1 VICGYALVVSVDRY
15 LEGQDVPDVAE
26 NLKEGSQQGLNWKSV
41 KTWLWR
47 LLLCPTFRDVGLVY
61 EKCATFVVPSVG
73 GCRGYGKIVG
83 VLGDVECGPCKGTGK
98 CPACDGTGEI
108 LR

>member
-61 EKCATFVVPSVG
+61 EKCATHENH
-73 GCRGYGKIVG
+73 K
-83 VLGDVECGPCKGTGK
+83 LD
-98 CPACDGTGEI
+98 
-108 LR
+108 

>member
-1 VICGYALVVSVDRY
+1 MSSS
-15 LEGQDVPDVAE
+15 
-26 NLKEGSQQGLNWKSV
+26 KEGVVLAKN
-41 KTWLWR
+41 
-47 LLLCPTFRDVGLVY
+47 CPYCEGSG
-61 EKCATFVVPSVG
+61 KCRR
-73 GCRGYGKIVG
+73 CKGYGKIVG